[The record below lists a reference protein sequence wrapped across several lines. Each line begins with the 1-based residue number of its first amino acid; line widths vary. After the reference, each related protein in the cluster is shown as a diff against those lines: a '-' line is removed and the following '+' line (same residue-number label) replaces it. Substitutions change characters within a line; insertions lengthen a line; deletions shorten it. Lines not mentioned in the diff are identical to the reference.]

1 MRYLVMECHPS
12 YAILLD
18 EDGRLVK
25 AANLHYQ
32 VGQTVE
38 WPVIMRE
45 QETAQVSRLP
55 RKLGATVAAAACMM
69 LLLLGYYQNYM
80 APYTAIALSINPS
93 VLMELNKQGN
103 VVDLEGLNEDGEDL
117 LEGYKPDSKDRL
129 EVTDALIDR
138 AIDMGYLSA
147 GGQISFDIDTPDDAK
162 FQQYG
167 VELRSNVTEHL
178 ADRFTVT
185 VEIKRHSTDDEA
197 EDSDDWQ
204 EGDDNQSAIAPSAG
218 PQEQKKPTAVI
229 PIVQN
234 DDNDDDWDEAD
245 DIDDADDVDDVDDA
259 QYDTDDDD
267 DSDDIADYDDKQ
279 DEIEDDIDD
288 SDDDTDHINDSDD
301 DDDLD
306 SDDNDTEEI
315 GLSNDD
321 DDNDDDDDNSVQG
334 NADDIDDTDDRDD
347 DNGEQDSELGEE
359 DDDE

>member
-45 QETAQVSRLP
+45 QETAKISRLP

-147 GGQISFDIDTPDDAK
+147 GGRISFDIDTPDDAK

-197 EDSDDWQ
+197 EERDDWQ
-204 EGDDNQSAIAPSAG
+204 KDDENQSAVAPSAG

-229 PIVQN
+229 PVVQN

-245 DIDDADDVDDVDDA
+245 DIDDADDDN
-259 QYDTDDDD
+259 
-267 DSDDIADYDDKQ
+267 SDDMADYADKQ
-279 DEIEDDIDD
+279 DELEDDIDD
-288 SDDDTDHINDSDD
+288 SDDDADHINGSDD

-306 SDDNDTEEI
+306 SDDNNTEET
-315 GLSNDD
+315 GLSDD
-321 DDNDDDDDNSVQG
+321 DDDDDNSVQD

-347 DNGEQDSELGEE
+347 DNGEQDSELDEE

>member
-38 WPVIMRE
+38 SPVIMRE

-117 LEGYKPDSKDRL
+117 LEGYKPESKDRL

-147 GGQISFDIDTPDDAK
+147 GGRISFDIDTPDDAK
-162 FQQYG
+162 FQKYG

-204 EGDDNQSAIAPSAG
+204 KDDDNQSAVAPSAE

-245 DIDDADDVDDVDDA
+245 DIDDADDVDDA

-279 DEIEDDIDD
+279 DEIEGDIDD

-334 NADDIDDTDDRDD
+334 NADDIDDTDDWDD

>member
-38 WPVIMRE
+38 SPVIMRE

-55 RKLGATVAAAACMM
+55 RKLGATVACMM

-117 LEGYKPDSKDRL
+117 LEGYKPESKDRL

-147 GGQISFDIDTPDDAK
+147 GGRISFDIDTPDDAK

-204 EGDDNQSAIAPSAG
+204 KDDDNQSAVAPSAE

-245 DIDDADDVDDVDDA
+245 DIDDADDVDDA

-279 DEIEDDIDD
+279 DEIEGDIDD

-334 NADDIDDTDDRDD
+334 NADDIDDTDDWDD

>member
-38 WPVIMRE
+38 SPVIMRE

-117 LEGYKPDSKDRL
+117 LEGYKPESKDRL

-204 EGDDNQSAIAPSAG
+204 KDDDNQSAVAPSAE

-245 DIDDADDVDDVDDA
+245 DIDDADDVDDA
-259 QYDTDDDD
+259 QYDTYDD

-288 SDDDTDHINDSDD
+288 SNDDTDHINDSDD

-306 SDDNDTEEI
+306 SDDNDTEET

-334 NADDIDDTDDRDD
+334 NADDIDDTDDWDD

>member
-38 WPVIMRE
+38 SPVIMRE

-117 LEGYKPDSKDRL
+117 LEGYKPESKDRL

-147 GGQISFDIDTPDDAK
+147 GGRISFDIDTPDDAK

-204 EGDDNQSAIAPSAG
+204 KDDDNQSAVAPSAE

-245 DIDDADDVDDVDDA
+245 DIDDADDVDDA

-279 DEIEDDIDD
+279 DEIEGDIDD

-334 NADDIDDTDDRDD
+334 NADDIDDTDDWDD

>member
-38 WPVIMRE
+38 SPVIMRE

-117 LEGYKPDSKDRL
+117 LEGYKPESKDRL

-204 EGDDNQSAIAPSAG
+204 KDDDNQSAVAPSAE

-245 DIDDADDVDDVDDA
+245 DIDDADDVDDA
-259 QYDTDDDD
+259 QYDTDDD

-288 SDDDTDHINDSDD
+288 SNDDTDHINDSDD

-306 SDDNDTEEI
+306 SDDNDTEET

-334 NADDIDDTDDRDD
+334 NADDIDDTDDWDD

>member
-38 WPVIMRE
+38 SPVIMRE

-80 APYTAIALSINPS
+80 APYTAIALSINTS

-117 LEGYKPDSKDRL
+117 LEGYKPESKDRL

-204 EGDDNQSAIAPSAG
+204 KDDDNQSAVAPSAE

-245 DIDDADDVDDVDDA
+245 DIDDADDVDDA
-259 QYDTDDDD
+259 QYDTDDD

-288 SDDDTDHINDSDD
+288 SNDDTDHINDSDD

-306 SDDNDTEEI
+306 SDDNDTEET

-334 NADDIDDTDDRDD
+334 NADDIDDTDDWDD

>member
-38 WPVIMRE
+38 SPVIMRE
-45 QETAQVSRLP
+45 QETAQISRLP

-117 LEGYKPDSKDRL
+117 LEGYKPESKDRL

-138 AIDMGYLSA
+138 AIDMGNLSA
-147 GGQISFDIDTPDDAK
+147 GGRISFDIDTPDDAK

-185 VEIKRHSTDDEA
+185 VEIKRHSTDDA
-197 EDSDDWQ
+197 GEDSDDWQ
-204 EGDDNQSAIAPSAG
+204 KDDDNQSAAAPSAE

-229 PIVQN
+229 PVVQD
-234 DDNDDDWDEAD
+234 DDNDDDRDEAD
-245 DIDDADDVDDVDDA
+245 DRDDADDVDDA
-259 QYDTDDDD
+259 QYDTDDD

-279 DEIEDDIDD
+279 DEIDTEWDDIDD
-288 SDDDTDHINDSDD
+288 S
-301 DDDLD
+301 
-306 SDDNDTEEI
+306 
-315 GLSNDD
+315 DD

-334 NADDIDDTDDRDD
+334 NADDIDDTDDWDD

>member
-25 AANLHYQ
+25 VANLHYQ

-38 WPVIMRE
+38 SPVIMRE
-45 QETAQVSRLP
+45 QKTAQVSRLP

-117 LEGYKPDSKDRL
+117 LEGYKPESKDRL

-147 GGQISFDIDTPDDAK
+147 GGRISFDIDTPDDAK

-185 VEIKRHSTDDEA
+185 VEIKRHSTDDEG

-204 EGDDNQSAIAPSAG
+204 KDDDESTAAPSAE

-229 PIVQN
+229 PVVQD
-234 DDNDDDWDEAD
+234 DDNDDDRNEAD
-245 DIDDADDVDDVDDA
+245 DRDDADDVDDA
-259 QYDTDDDD
+259 QYDTDDD

-279 DEIEDDIDD
+279 DEIDTEWDDIDD
-288 SDDDTDHINDSDD
+288 S
-301 DDDLD
+301 
-306 SDDNDTEEI
+306 
-315 GLSNDD
+315 DD

-334 NADDIDDTDDRDD
+334 NADDIDDTDDWDD

>member
-38 WPVIMRE
+38 SPVIMRE

-117 LEGYKPDSKDRL
+117 LEGYKPESKDRL

-147 GGQISFDIDTPDDAK
+147 GGRISFDIDTPDDAK

-185 VEIKRHSTDDEA
+185 VEIKRHSTDDEG

-204 EGDDNQSAIAPSAG
+204 KDDDESTAAPSAE

-229 PIVQN
+229 PVVQD
-234 DDNDDDWDEAD
+234 DDNDDDRDEAD
-245 DIDDADDVDDVDDA
+245 DR
-259 QYDTDDDD
+259 
-267 DSDDIADYDDKQ
+267 DDIADYDDKQ
-279 DEIEDDIDD
+279 DEIDTEWDDIDD
-288 SDDDTDHINDSDD
+288 S
-301 DDDLD
+301 
-306 SDDNDTEEI
+306 
-315 GLSNDD
+315 DD

-334 NADDIDDTDDRDD
+334 NADDIDDTDDWDD

>member
-38 WPVIMRE
+38 SPVIMRE

-117 LEGYKPDSKDRL
+117 LEGYKPESKDRL

-147 GGQISFDIDTPDDAK
+147 GGRISFDIDTPDDAK

-204 EGDDNQSAIAPSAG
+204 KDDDNQSAVAPSAE

-245 DIDDADDVDDVDDA
+245 DIDDADDVDDA
-259 QYDTDDDD
+259 QYDTDDD

-306 SDDNDTEEI
+306 SDDNDTEET

-321 DDNDDDDDNSVQG
+321 DDNDDDNDNSVQG

>member
-38 WPVIMRE
+38 SPVIMRE

-117 LEGYKPDSKDRL
+117 LEGYKPESKDRL

-204 EGDDNQSAIAPSAG
+204 KDDDNQSAVAPSAE

-259 QYDTDDDD
+259 QYDTDDD

-334 NADDIDDTDDRDD
+334 NADDIDDTDDWDD

>member
-38 WPVIMRE
+38 SPVIMRE

-117 LEGYKPDSKDRL
+117 LEGYKPESKDRL

-147 GGQISFDIDTPDDAK
+147 GGRISFDIDTPDDAK

-204 EGDDNQSAIAPSAG
+204 EDDDNQSAVAPSAE

-245 DIDDADDVDDVDDA
+245 DTDDADDVDDA

-306 SDDNDTEEI
+306 SDDNDTEET

-321 DDNDDDDDNSVQG
+321 DDNDDDNDNSVQG

>member
-38 WPVIMRE
+38 SPVIMRE

-117 LEGYKPDSKDRL
+117 LEGYKPESKDRL

-185 VEIKRHSTDDEA
+185 VEIKRHSTDYEA
-197 EDSDDWQ
+197 EYSDDWQ
-204 EGDDNQSAIAPSAG
+204 KDDDNQSAVAPSAE

-245 DIDDADDVDDVDDA
+245 DIDDADDVDDA
-259 QYDTDDDD
+259 QYDTDDD

-288 SDDDTDHINDSDD
+288 SNDDTDHINDSDD

-306 SDDNDTEEI
+306 SDDNDTEET

>member
-38 WPVIMRE
+38 SPVIMRE

-117 LEGYKPDSKDRL
+117 LEGYKPESKDRL

-147 GGQISFDIDTPDDAK
+147 GGRISFDIDTPDDAK

-204 EGDDNQSAIAPSAG
+204 KDDDNQSAVAPSAG
-218 PQEQKKPTAVI
+218 PQEQKKPTAVM

-234 DDNDDDWDEAD
+234 DDNDDDRDEAD
-245 DIDDADDVDDVDDA
+245 DRDDADDA

-279 DEIEDDIDD
+279 DEIDTEWDDIDD
-288 SDDDTDHINDSDD
+288 SDDDTDYINDSGDD
-301 DDDLD
+301 DDPD
-306 SDDNDTEEI
+306 SDDNDTEET

-334 NADDIDDTDDRDD
+334 NADDIEDADDWDD
-347 DNGEQDSELGEE
+347 DNGEQGSELGEE

>member
-38 WPVIMRE
+38 SPVIMRE

-117 LEGYKPDSKDRL
+117 LEGYKPESKDRL

-204 EGDDNQSAIAPSAG
+204 KDDDNQSAVAPSAE

-245 DIDDADDVDDVDDA
+245 DIDDADDVDDA

-267 DSDDIADYDDKQ
+267 SYDIADYDDKQ

-288 SDDDTDHINDSDD
+288 SNDDTDHINDSDD

-306 SDDNDTEEI
+306 SDDNDTEET

-334 NADDIDDTDDRDD
+334 NADDIDDTDDWED

>member
-38 WPVIMRE
+38 SPVIMRE

-117 LEGYKPDSKDRL
+117 LEGYKPESKDRL

-147 GGQISFDIDTPDDAK
+147 GGRISFDIDTPDDAK

-185 VEIKRHSTDDEA
+185 VEIKRHSTDDEG

-204 EGDDNQSAIAPSAG
+204 KDDDESTAAPSAE

-229 PIVQN
+229 PVVQD
-234 DDNDDDWDEAD
+234 DDNDDDRDEAD
-245 DIDDADDVDDVDDA
+245 DRDDADDVDDA
-259 QYDTDDDD
+259 QYDTDDD

-279 DEIEDDIDD
+279 DEIDTEWDDIDD
-288 SDDDTDHINDSDD
+288 S
-301 DDDLD
+301 
-306 SDDNDTEEI
+306 
-315 GLSNDD
+315 DD

-334 NADDIDDTDDRDD
+334 NADDIDDTDDWDD

>member
-45 QETAQVSRLP
+45 QETAKISRLP

-117 LEGYKPDSKDRL
+117 LEGYRPDSKDRL

-147 GGQISFDIDTPDDAK
+147 GGRISFDIDTPDDAK

-197 EDSDDWQ
+197 EERDDWQ
-204 EGDDNQSAIAPSAG
+204 KDDENQSAVAPSAG

-229 PIVQN
+229 PVVQN

-245 DIDDADDVDDVDDA
+245 DIDDADDDDN
-259 QYDTDDDD
+259 
-267 DSDDIADYDDKQ
+267 SDDMADYDDKQ
-279 DEIEDDIDD
+279 DELEDDIDD
-288 SDDDTDHINDSDD
+288 SDDDADHINGSDD

-306 SDDNDTEEI
+306 SDDNNTEET
-315 GLSNDD
+315 GLSDD
-321 DDNDDDDDNSVQG
+321 DDDDDSRATNWNDDDNSVQG
-334 NADDIDDTDDRDD
+334 SADDIDDTDDWDD

>member
-38 WPVIMRE
+38 SPVIMRE

-117 LEGYKPDSKDRL
+117 LEGYKPESKDRL

-245 DIDDADDVDDVDDA
+245 DIDDADDVDDA
-259 QYDTDDDD
+259 QYDTDDD

-288 SDDDTDHINDSDD
+288 SNDDTDHINDSDD

-306 SDDNDTEEI
+306 SDDNDTEET

-334 NADDIDDTDDRDD
+334 NADDIDDTDDWDD